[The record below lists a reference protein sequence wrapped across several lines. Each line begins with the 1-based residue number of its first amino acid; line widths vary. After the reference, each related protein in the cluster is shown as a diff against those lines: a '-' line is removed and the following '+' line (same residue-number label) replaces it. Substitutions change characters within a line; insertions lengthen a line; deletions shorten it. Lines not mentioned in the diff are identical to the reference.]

1 LDWPVRQLFSPFTP
15 FTTSRQPYFS
25 RACNF
30 GYLLSWLYW
39 LKNLL
44 NLFSIDVILYSG
56 DLATSND
63 YFEHYYV
70 DPWARA
76 PVYLVGIWFGWY
88 LHVTKESSIRLSKV
102 YKQII
107 YHFKK
112 QLI

>member
-1 LDWPVRQLFSPFTP
+1 
-15 FTTSRQPYFS
+15 
-25 RACNF
+25 
-30 GYLLSWLYW
+30 
-39 LKNLL
+39 L

-56 DLATSND
+56 DLAASND

-102 YKQII
+102 SKSFII
-107 YHFKK
+107 LKNNSFKK
-112 QLI
+112 FPFLLILSLW